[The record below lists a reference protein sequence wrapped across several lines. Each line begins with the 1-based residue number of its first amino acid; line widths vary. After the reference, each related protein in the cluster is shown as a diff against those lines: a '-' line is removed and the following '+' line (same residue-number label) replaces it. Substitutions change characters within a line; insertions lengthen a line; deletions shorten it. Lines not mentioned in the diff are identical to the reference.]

1 MLICAE
7 ELCVLTGSLSA
18 RTWEVPPERRLV
30 LLTNQEEGE
39 ERAGQRITREEKP
52 ETNQRLNDILNTP
65 FSYFNVKRERV
76 KTINH
81 ASLF

>member
-1 MLICAE
+1 MLICAK
-7 ELCVLTGSLSA
+7 ELCVLTGSLPA
-18 RTWEVPPERRLV
+18 GTWEVPPERRLV

-65 FSYFNVKRERV
+65 FSYFNEKHERV

-81 ASLF
+81 ALLF